1 MPLILNIETA
11 TEICSVCISKGI
23 EIVSLRETKEIHAH
37 ARVITLL
44 IQQCLEQAG
53 VVMADLDAVAVSQ
66 GPGSYT
72 GLRVGSSAA
81 KGICY
86 GLHKPL
92 IAIDTLRSLA
102 LATWQKER
110 QDSLYC
116 PMIDARRMEVYC
128 AFYNK
133 ENMLVTKTHSQVI
146 DEGTYENYFA
156 SEKKIIFSGNGA
168 AKCKTVIKSPF
179 ASFSSIECSARH
191 LVPLSLKTFLAGG
204 FCDPAYFTPNYH
216 KAPNITI
223 PKNKDI

>member
-11 TEICSVCISKGI
+11 TEVCSVCISKGK
-23 EIVSLRETKEIHAH
+23 EIVSLSETTENHAH
-37 ARVITLL
+37 ARMITLL
-44 IQQCLEQAG
+44 IQQCLE
-53 VVMADLDAVAVSQ
+53 MANMTMPDLEAVAVSQ

-86 GLHKPL
+86 ALDKPL
-92 IAIDTLRSLA
+92 IAIDTLQSLA
-102 LATWQKER
+102 LATSLKEK
-110 QDSLYC
+110 QNALYC

-179 ASFSSIECSARH
+179 ASFSPIVCSSMH
-191 LVPLSLKTFLAGG
+191 LAPLSLKTFLERA
-204 FCDPAYFTPNYH
+204 FSDPAYFTPNYH